1 MMYKL
6 NVCFTVLLLALVVKA
21 GFSQSPVA
29 GVKGQVLDVETM
41 QPLAGVSLSLSP
53 SGINTVSGSKGEF
66 EIAKNLVEGPYTLT
80 ASYLGYMTD
89 SISFYHTEGQWSFQ
103 NLILVGENS
112 TLDAVV
118 ITRRREK
125 ESEIALLEERKLAK
139 SVVQKIGSQ
148 ELSRKGV
155 GDVGEGVTKIVGI
168 SRVGNKD
175 LFVRGLGDRYNN
187 VTLNGLPVP
196 STNPDLKTIP
206 LDIFP
211 TAIVENVGVNKSY
224 DVAHY
229 GDFSGGT
236 IDIATKKFSEAPFF
250 KVSIGTGGNT
260 NTTGRNFYM
269 SSNSAG
275 ARTGFLRS
283 LQPVPSIVHNS
294 PQFDS
299 YLDNKGEPGF
309 KNSWSPVSMQAPV
322 DANIAVTAG
331 ESFRSESGK
340 QFGYLVHLGYKN
352 DYNYASGISALYNT
366 QQTPSYYYDTDSY
379 QFSTNTTGLLNLN
392 YKGNEASV
400 WGFTGLFVNS
410 SSDDVF
416 FNRGMYKDFEDDV
429 LGRRNL
435 SVQNSLYL
443 GQLTYRHDFDPS
455 QSLSLA
461 SSYARTIGGIPDRT
475 QNMFGVNDA
484 GKYYFQTNATS
495 YNHRFFSQST
505 DQEGSLKA
513 EYKLTFE
520 SPSLSS
526 ISGGIDG
533 RWKDRVFDAR
543 QIDAKIAHYQSMD
556 LESVDQ
562 ILSPE
567 NMGDGFESGT
577 WRYMESYYGPNHYR
591 ANLWIVAPYVNSE
604 LAFGDHA
611 TVLVGLRTEV
621 SRQTTEY
628 QKYSYV
634 EAPFERINR
643 NKVDLLPSILAK
655 YTLNDRSNI
664 VGAFSRTISR
674 PLFVESAP
682 FRYNNMAATAERQ
695 GNAYLENGSNYNLDL
710 KYEIYPGAGE
720 LMAVSLFGKYLQNPI
735 EMMQVVSS
743 ESLFT
748 FVNTDNAVVAG
759 AELEVSRNLSSLL
772 VDDRP
777 VFQNTSLGLNATYMY
792 SKIKFT
798 QDKVDLL
805 SQQGN
810 PVAPTNR
817 ERALFGASPYILNA
831 DLSYKAKW
839 GGRAETV
846 FTTTYSVFGKRLFVA
861 GSQGAGDIYEM
872 PVQTLNLVAN
882 TKLKGKF
889 GLDLSIQ
896 NLLNPKAKFQQEFAE
911 NNLEFSSIRR
921 GVNYSLSLNYLF

>member
-1 MMYKL
+1 MTSAEGK
-6 NVCFTVLLLALVVKA
+6 
-21 GFSQSPVA
+21 
-29 GVKGQVLDVETM
+29 
-41 QPLAGVSLSLSP
+41 
-53 SGINTVSGSKGEF
+53 F
-66 EIAKNLVEGPYTLT
+66 EISNTLAEGTYTLT
-80 ASYLGYMTD
+80 ASCLGYMTD
-89 SISFYHTEGQWSFQ
+89 SISFYQKEGQWSIQ
-103 NLILVGENS
+103 NLLLIGENS

-139 SVVQKIGSQ
+139 GVIQKIGAQ

-155 GDVGEGVTKIVGI
+155 GDVGEGITKIVGI
-168 SRVGNKD
+168 TRVGNKD

-211 TAIVENVGVNKSY
+211 TAIVENIAVNKSY
-224 DVAHY
+224 NVAHY

-236 IDIATKKFSEAPFF
+236 IDISTKKFSEAPFF

-269 SSNSAG
+269 SSNSVG

-283 LQPVPSIVHNS
+283 LQPVPSLVLNS
-294 PQFDS
+294 SQYDS
-299 YLDNKGEPGF
+299 FVDNKGEPGF
-309 KNSWSPVSMQAPV
+309 RNSWSPVSTQAPV

-352 DYNYASGISALYNT
+352 DYNYASGISALYNA
-366 QQTPSYYYDTDSY
+366 QQTPSYNYDTDNY

-392 YKGNEASV
+392 YKTNEASI
-400 WGFTGLFVNS
+400 WGFTALFVNS

-416 FNRGMYKDFEDDV
+416 FNRGMYKDFEDEV

-435 SVQNSLYL
+435 TLQNSLYL
-443 GQLTYRHDFDPS
+443 GQLTYQHEFNSS
-455 QSLSLA
+455 QTLNLA

-475 QNMFGVNDA
+475 QNMFGVNEA

-495 YNHRFFSQST
+495 YNHRFFSKSI

-513 EYKLTFE
+513 EYKFKLM
-520 SPSLSS
+520 SPSVAF

-543 QIDAKIAHYQSMD
+543 QIDAKIAHHQSID

-562 ILSPE
+562 VLSPE

-577 WRYMESYYGPNHYR
+577 WRYMESYYGPNHYK
-591 ANLWIVAPYVNSE
+591 ANLWIAAPYIHSE
-604 LAFGDHA
+604 LMFGAQA
-611 TVLVGLRTEV
+611 TVQMGLRAEV
-621 SRQTTEY
+621 SRQVTEF

-634 EAPFERINR
+634 EAPFERIKR
-643 NKVDLLPSILAK
+643 NKLDLLPSISSK
-655 YTLNDRSNI
+655 YTINDRSNI

-710 KYEIYPGAGE
+710 KYEIYPGVGE
-720 LMAVSLFGKYLQNPI
+720 LMAISLFGKYLQNPI

-759 AELEVSRNLSSLL
+759 TEVEINRNLGSLL
-772 VDDRP
+772 ADNRALLK
-777 VFQNTSLGLNATYMY
+777 NTSLGLNATYMY
-792 SKIKFT
+792 SKIKFS
-798 QDKVDLL
+798 QAKVDVL

-817 ERALFGASPYILNA
+817 VRPLFGASPYIINA
-831 DLSYKAKW
+831 DLSYKALW
-839 GGRAETV
+839 DGHTETV

-889 GLDLSIQ
+889 GIDLSVQ
-896 NLLNPKAKFQQEFAE
+896 NLLNPKARFQQEFTG

-921 GVNYSLSLNYLF
+921 GINYSLSLNYLF